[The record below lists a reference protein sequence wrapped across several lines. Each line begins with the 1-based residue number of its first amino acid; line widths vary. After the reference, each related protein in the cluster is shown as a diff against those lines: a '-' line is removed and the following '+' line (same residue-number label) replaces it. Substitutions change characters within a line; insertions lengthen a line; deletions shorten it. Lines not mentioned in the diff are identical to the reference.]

1 MTAVGAKLKSVAA
14 MVTVHPAS
22 RIARLEG
29 SHTKE
34 AVPGKAVM
42 WQQGSHCRRLAVLI
56 VAVAFALMGA
66 PVAARA
72 DQPLTPSPDPACAM
86 GDQLVA
92 QGLLEQAEKQYS
104 GGLGG
109 ASTTSATPPT
119 ISAKPNCAV
128 TGLRRVADQRQ
139 HAAVLAAQGDA
150 ARKGGHPDKARDLYE
165 QARKADRGNAVAAK
179 GLQTLQAQPTN
190 RVSKAQ
196 SWWTDFVTNTLTP
209 LGQLALWLLAA
220 AVVVYLLV
228 LLTKVAARLPWPLPK
243 DPQTR
248 KNLLLVAVTVSLF
261 FLVLVLVLVLVT
273 FLWASMTTTT
283 PWLIVIAVLGTLAGM
298 ALASWYLR
306 LRIRLQLE
314 VFDEK
319 GTADADAAAYLA
331 WRLRALGSEPPR
343 GIQQTRQTDVTALDA
358 TALSILP
365 GGGFFAP
372 LIRLL
377 RASIP
382 GSTWHAVVH
391 LIDTERVSVNIER
404 HQRSVRMVVANRK
417 ELLFPGAKADDTA
430 DLGRRGLL
438 TIAAAMILRTLAD
451 HHAELQEGLAGA
463 ARWESIAGQVLATE
477 PSPATKP
484 QLRHAMLSRAVDVDA
499 KNLAARL
506 AYLRATQG
514 ETSDHDG
521 QRTFAQSMDDMYY
534 KIASCGRGWEALQ
547 LRVLYNR
554 AAAWFNA
561 YLFSRADN
569 KPKADLEWKTA
580 AERSQHLMERLSE
593 DEPPTEWKLTELWSI
608 MKPWAG
614 WLWLGVCATKPSQG
628 ENQDPNASAEAEDPM
643 SQRAESWIADAPPTA
658 RLHYYR
664 ACTKAEQRDC
674 AGALEIL
681 KHAVIDPDLKQ
692 WARID
697 ASFAELRDPDH
708 PHHPNHPEHSA
719 RFYALVGEPGP
730 SRFTTLP
737 PFAAHDDALRA
748 AGIHDAHDLLRLT
761 STPWRRARLARALQI
776 PQLVV
781 RRWRQIAELGAIK
794 GGPSVAQLDL
804 LLAADVDSLTELR
817 RRTTNDEATGQLIK
831 RLKEKAVGRAVP
843 PPSEQT
849 LRAWAAAG
857 RRSAAGIE
865 IGGP

>member
-1 MTAVGAKLKSVAA
+1 MTAVEAKLKGLAA
-14 MVTVHPAS
+14 MITVRSAG
-22 RIARLEG
+22 RTARLEG
-29 SHTKE
+29 SDTKG
-34 AVPGKAVM
+34 AVAGKAVM
-42 WQQGSHCRRLAVLI
+42 WQQGSHCRWLAVLM
-56 VAVAFALMGA
+56 VAAAFALMGA
-66 PVAARA
+66 PVVARP
-72 DQPLTPSPDPACAM
+72 DQAPTPSPDPACAM

-104 GGLGG
+104 GALDG

-119 ISAKPNCAV
+119 TSAKPDCAV
-128 TGLRRVADQRQ
+128 TGLRRVAEQRQ

-150 ARKGGHPDKARDLYE
+150 ARNGGNPDKARDLYE
-165 QARKADRGNAVAAK
+165 EALKADRDNAVAAK
-179 GLQTLQAQPTN
+179 DLQTLQAQPAS

-196 SWWTDFVTNTLTP
+196 SWWTDFVADTLTP

-220 AVVVYLLV
+220 VVVVYLLV
-228 LLTKVAARLPWPLPK
+228 LLTKVAARLPWPLRK

-248 KNLLLVAVTVSLF
+248 KNLLFVAVVVPLAV
-261 FLVLVLVLVLVT
+261 LVLVLQLVLVT
-273 FLWASMTTTT
+273 FLLASLTTTT
-283 PWLIVIAVLGTLAGM
+283 PWLIVIAVLGILAGM

-377 RASIP
+377 MASIP

-391 LIDTERVSVNIER
+391 LIDSDRVSVSIER
-404 HQRSVRMVVANRK
+404 HQRSVRMVVADRK
-417 ELLFPGAKADDTA
+417 ELLFPGTKADDTA

-438 TIAAAMILRTLAD
+438 TIAAAMILRTLAE
-451 HHAELQEGLAGA
+451 HHDELEVGLAGA
-463 ARWESIAGQVLATE
+463 KRWESIAGQVLAGE
-477 PSPATKP
+477 LSPVTKP
-484 QLRHAMLSRAVDVDA
+484 QLRHAMLARAVDVDA
-499 KNLAARL
+499 DNFAARL

-514 ETSDHDG
+514 EASDHDG
-521 QRTFAQSMDDMYY
+521 QRTFAQTMDDMYN
-534 KIASCGRGWEALQ
+534 KIAGRGRGWEALQ

-569 KPKADLEWKTA
+569 KPEASEEWKSA
-580 AERSQHLMERLSE
+580 AERSRHLMESLSG
-593 DEPPTEWKLTELWSI
+593 PKPLPEWKLTELWRA

-628 ENQDPNASAEAEDPM
+628 ANQDPNASAEAKDPM
-643 SQRAESWIADAPPTA
+643 SQLAESWIAEAPPTA

-674 AGALEIL
+674 EGALETL
-681 KHAVIDPDLKQ
+681 KSAVIDPDLKR

-697 ASFAELRDPDH
+697 ASFAELRDPDRL
-708 PHHPNHPEHSA
+708 HHPDHREHSA
-719 RFYALVGEPGP
+719 RFYELVGEPGP
-730 SRFTTLP
+730 SRFTALP

-748 AGIHDAHDLLRLT
+748 AGIHDAHELLRLT
-761 STPWRRARLARALQI
+761 STPWRRARLTRELEV

-781 RRWRQIAELGAIK
+781 RRWRQIAELGAVK

-817 RRTTNDEATGQLIK
+817 RRITDHEASGQLIK

-849 LRAWAAAG
+849 LLAWAAAG
-857 RRSAAGIE
+857 RKSGAL
-865 IGGP
+865 